1 MMEVAVGIVGA
12 ALALLGIILTYIW
25 RANGRYMRE
34 LREWQERVA
43 HELLEGQRRLME
55 GQERLMEGQ
64 ERIAEGIRSL
74 QEGQERIVE
83 GIRSLQEGQKEIA
96 RGIGEV
102 ARIAQE
108 ALREL
113 RAR

>member
-1 MMEVAVGIVGA
+1 MEIAIGLVGA
-12 ALALLGIILTYIW
+12 ALVLPGVILTYIW

-34 LREWQERVA
+34 L
-43 HELLEGQRRLME
+43 LEGRRRLM
-55 GQERLMEGQ
+55 
-64 ERIAEGIRSL
+64 
-74 QEGQERIVE
+74 EGQERIVE

-102 ARIAQE
+102 VRIAQE